1 MKIILVRH
9 AQTEDNFNN
18 IMQGRRNNTLNDT
31 GRRQCQKLRKKLSS
45 IKIDYCY
52 TSPLVRCVETSFILI
67 GDRAEMIRDDRL
79 IERDLGELE
88 GKERTKEVYDVNKYW
103 DYDLNSSDFG
113 VEPIKDVINRCSD
126 FLEYIKNKYP
136 KDTTILIVSHSAPVK
151 ALKLLLENKELKGNL
166 FERNIDN
173 SEYLEFEI

>member
-31 GRRQCQKLRKKLSS
+31 GRRQCQELREKLSS

-88 GKERTKEVYDVNKYW
+88 GKKRELYDIEKYW
-103 DYDLNSSDFG
+103 DYDLNSNDLG
-113 VEPIKDVINRCSD
+113 VEPLRSVIDRCRD

-166 FERNIDN
+166 FERNIKN
-173 SEYLEFEI
+173 SEYLEFDI

>member
-31 GRRQCQKLRKKLSS
+31 GRRQCQKLREKLSS

-88 GKERTKEVYDVNKYW
+88 GKKRELYDIEKYW
-103 DYDLNSSDFG
+103 DYNLNSNDLG
-113 VEPIKDVINRCSD
+113 VEPLRSVIDRCRD

-151 ALKLLLENKELKGNL
+151 ALKYLLENKELKGNL
-166 FERNIDN
+166 FERNIKN